1 MKSLFIKITS
11 LVLAVVCLCA
21 GGVGVYADDGI
32 MPAYAATYDY
42 DFGLAIE
49 PGYARFT
56 VNYLADSDLFD
67 HAEWE
72 MTLQK
77 KGLIFWGDVDILIS
91 EMWFYES
98 SKDYTLR
105 QAIPDASG
113 QYRATFV
120 LRIVTTDGRV
130 DTLSG
135 VEFYTY

>member
-42 DFGLAIE
+42 DFGLTIE
-49 PGYARFT
+49 PGYAKFT
-56 VNYLADSDLFD
+56 VDYQADPDLFD

-98 SKDYTLR
+98 SKNYTLR
-105 QAIPDASG
+105 QEIPDESG
-113 QYRATFV
+113 KYRV
-120 LRIVTTDGRV
+120 SYILRIVTTDGRV
-130 DTLSG
+130 DTVSG
-135 VEFYTY
+135 SQQYTY